1 MKIHLARLAV
11 WFCIA
16 MPAAS
21 AMASGPFR
29 IDSKLGYDDQGIWKR
44 RNQLLLEYGL
54 VGGEL
59 IGAFW
64 QGRDTRL
71 GRTFFEAIDSS
82 LIGAA
87 SSEVLKRSFRRLR
100 PNQTDDPRDF
110 FKSGGRS
117 FPSGEVT
124 LTAAVVT
131 PFILEYGHDHP
142 AVYALELLP
151 LYDAEARMKV
161 HGHWQSDVLAGWA
174 LGTLT
179 GYYAHS
185 RHESFTVGL
194 LPRGVTVGWRTKF
207 R

>member
-1 MKIHLARLAV
+1 MKICLARCAV
-11 WFCIA
+11 WFGLA
-16 MPAAS
+16 MPVAS
-21 AMASGPFR
+21 AMAAGPFGM
-29 IDSKLGYDDQGIWKR
+29 DSRLGYDDQGIWKR
-44 RNQLLLEYGL
+44 KNQLLLEYGL

-64 QGRDTRL
+64 EGRDTRL
-71 GRTFFEAIDSS
+71 GQTFFQAIDAS
-82 LIGAA
+82 LVGAA
-87 SSEVLKRSFRRLR
+87 SSEALKRSFRRLR
-100 PNQTDDPRDF
+100 PDQTDNPGDF

-124 LTAAVVT
+124 LAAAVVT
-131 PFILEYGHDHP
+131 PFVLEFGHDHP
-142 AVYALELLP
+142 TVYALELLP

-194 LPRGVTVGWRTKF
+194 LPRRVSVGWRSQF